1 MRIKL
6 IHCVNVPANVYDGA
20 ALFPFVFQF
29 GVIMISLGSKTSQPT
44 DLVLLSANE
53 SRIEQVRLSISE

>member
-44 DLVLLSANE
+44 DLVLF
-53 SRIEQVRLSISE
+53 VSERVAH